1 MNKIFI
7 VGFISLML
15 LIVGCSKYIDE
26 EEAIVIAN
34 AFLYEEYK
42 SVERIFDNWENDLSV
57 FDYEFKT
64 SYATFLDAHPEDS
77 YSGKIWRVYINII
90 GYARED
96 MCIETLDD
104 NGEMIK
110 TCYLNEGKN
119 YSSIISSEG
128 EQKLGEY
135 KKLATIEINALTGE
149 VITNYGSGGDSRIV

>member
-15 LIVGCSKYIDE
+15 LIVGCSKHIDE

-34 AFLYEEYK
+34 AFLYEELK
-42 SVERIFDNWENDLSV
+42 SVERIFDNWETDLSF
-57 FDYEFKT
+57 FDYEFET
-64 SYATFLDAHPEDS
+64 SHATFLDEE
-77 YSGKIWRVYINII
+77 KIWRVYINII

-96 MCIETLDD
+96 MCTETLDD

-110 TCYLNEGKN
+110 TCYLNKGKN

-149 VITNYGSGGDSRIV
+149 VITNYGSGGDSRII